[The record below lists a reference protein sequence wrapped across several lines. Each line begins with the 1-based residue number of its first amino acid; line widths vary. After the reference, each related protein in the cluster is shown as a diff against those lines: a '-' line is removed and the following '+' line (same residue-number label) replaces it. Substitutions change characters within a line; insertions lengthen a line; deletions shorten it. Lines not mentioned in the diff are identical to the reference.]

1 MATGTHSEAGVD
13 LVLEDQV
20 MRKCIRRLVSFLFV
34 LFIFSYLDRINIG
47 FAALQMNRELKLS
60 AVMFGFSNTIF
71 YVGYALCEIPSNI
84 CLRRFGAR
92 VWMARIL
99 ITWGLAS
106 AATMFAV
113 GPKSLYSIRLL
124 VGIFEAGFLPGLFLY
139 LTYWFPPT
147 FRARATALVMIAQPV
162 TNIIGA
168 TASGVI
174 MQHLQGVG
182 GLSGWR
188 WLFVIEGV
196 PAVILG
202 IITYA
207 YLSDG
212 PDDCRW
218 LNTEEK
224 AALKRR
230 LEREQLASQ
239 PATISKSIWAW
250 KELFSAKILLL
261 AATYFCLVEGLNGNA
276 TWAPQIIREVLKGRS
291 LSWVGLAIAF
301 PSAIGLLCMILWSR
315 HSDRKMERTWHYVSA
330 VLLAAIGWA
339 LIAWS
344 AHPALRMLG
353 VVCSASGA
361 FTGMTTFWT
370 VPPKVLSPTAR
381 PVGIAFIN
389 MIGMISAA
397 LSPLVFGL
405 LRDLTHS
412 WAASVLFVAGTLVVS
427 AALMVMVNAK
437 ENLAPTTAG
446 EAAEAHS

>member
-1 MATGTHSEAGVD
+1 MAVGTQASVVGSEAF
-13 LVLEDQV
+13 LEEQV
-20 MRKCIRRLVSFLFV
+20 MRKCIRRLVSFLFI

-60 AVMFGFSNTIF
+60 AIMFGFSNTIF
-71 YVGYALCEIPSNI
+71 YIGYALCEIPSNI

-106 AATMFAV
+106 TATMFAI
-113 GPKSLYSIRLL
+113 GPKSLYSVRLL

-168 TASGVI
+168 SASGVI
-174 MQHLQGVG
+174 MQHMQGMM

-188 WLFVIEGV
+188 WLFLIEGV

-212 PDDCRW
+212 PEDAKW
-218 LNTEEK
+218 LTTEEK
-224 AALKRR
+224 AVLKRR
-230 LEREQLASQ
+230 LEREQIAAH
-239 PATISKSIWAW
+239 PAGTEAKSIWAW
-250 KELFSAKILLL
+250 KELFSPKILLL

-276 TWAPQIIREVLKGRS
+276 TWAPQIVREVLKGSS
-291 LSWVGLAIAF
+291 LSMVGLWIAI
-301 PSAIGLLCMILWSR
+301 PSAIGLVCMIVWSR
-315 HSDRKMERTWHYVSA
+315 HSDRTMERTWHYVA
-330 VLLAAIGWA
+330 VALLAAFGWA
-339 LIAWS
+339 LIAW
-344 AHPALRMLG
+344 APIPYLRLLG
-353 VVCSASGA
+353 VVFTAGGA
-361 FTGMTTFWT
+361 FTAMSTFWT
-370 VPPKVLSPTAR
+370 VPPKILSPNAR

-405 LRDLTHS
+405 LRDMTKS
-412 WAASVLFVAGTLVVS
+412 WAASVLFVAVMLVLS
-427 AALMVMVNAK
+427 AGFMLMVNAK
-437 ENLAPTTAG
+437 EHLAPAK
-446 EAAEAHS
+446 S

>member
-1 MATGTHSEAGVD
+1 MAVGTVVRTDE
-13 LVLEDQV
+13 VLEDQV

-47 FAALQMNRELKLS
+47 FAALQMNRELKLT

-71 YVGYALCEIPSNI
+71 YIGYALCEIPSNI

-113 GPKSLYSIRLL
+113 GPRSLYGVRLL

-168 TASGVI
+168 SASGVI
-174 MQHLQGVG
+174 MQHLQGVM

-188 WLFVIEGV
+188 WLFLIEGV

-207 YLSDG
+207 YLTDG
-212 PDDCRW
+212 PDDAKW
-218 LNTEEK
+218 LTAEEK
-224 AALKRR
+224 AALRRR
-230 LEREQLASQ
+230 LEREQQAAQ
-239 PATISKSIWAW
+239 PAQTAKSIWAW
-250 KELFSAKILLL
+250 NELFSGKILLL

-276 TWAPQIIREVLKGRS
+276 TWAPQIVREVLKGSS
-291 LSWVGLAIAF
+291 LSMVGLWIAI

-315 HSDRKMERTWHYVSA
+315 HSDRKMERTWHYV
-330 VLLAAIGWA
+330 LAALMAAVGWA
-339 LIAWS
+339 LIAW
-344 AHPALRMLG
+344 AGVPHLRLLG
-353 VVCSASGA
+353 VVFTAGGA
-361 FTGMTTFWT
+361 FTAMSTFWT
-370 VPPKVLSPTAR
+370 VPPKILSPLAR

-397 LSPLVFGL
+397 LSPLVFGF

-412 WAASVLFVAGTLVVS
+412 WKASVLFVAIMLVLS
-427 AALMVMVNAK
+427 SLFMLAVNAK
-437 ENLAPTTAG
+437 ENLAP
-446 EAAEAHS
+446 AAAKNG

>member
-1 MATGTHSEAGVD
+1 MSVGTHVGAVGEEAF
-13 LVLEDQV
+13 EEQV
-20 MRKCIRRLVSFLFV
+20 MRKCIRRLVSFLFL

-47 FAALQMNRELKLS
+47 FAALQMNRELHLS
-60 AVMFGFSNTIF
+60 AVMFGLANTIF

-92 VWMARIL
+92 IWIARIL

-106 AATMFAV
+106 AATMFAI

-124 VGIFEAGFLPGLFLY
+124 VGIFEAGFLPGVFLY

-147 FRARATALVMIAQPV
+147 FRARATALVMIAQPM

-168 TASGVI
+168 SASGVI
-174 MQHLQGVG
+174 MQYMNGVA
-182 GLSGWR
+182 GLTGWR
-188 WLFVIEGV
+188 WLYLFEGL
-196 PAVILG
+196 PAVVLG
-202 IITYA
+202 IITYY

-218 LNTEEK
+218 LDATEK

-230 LEREQLASQ
+230 LEREQKATQTASEG
-239 PATISKSIWAW
+239 KSVWAW
-250 KELFSAKILLL
+250 NELFSGKILLL

-276 TWAPQIIREVLKGRS
+276 TWAPQIVREVFKGSS
-291 LSWVGLAIAF
+291 LSVVGLWISI
-301 PSAIGLLCMILWSR
+301 PSAIGLLCMIVWSR

-330 VLLAAIGWA
+330 ALMAAVGWA
-339 LIAWS
+339 LIAW
-344 AHPALRMLG
+344 AGMPHLRLLG
-353 VVCSASGA
+353 VVFTAGGA
-361 FTGMTTFWT
+361 FTAMTTFWT

-405 LRDLTHS
+405 LRDMTKT
-412 WAASVLFVAGTLVVS
+412 WAASVLFVAGMLVVS
-427 AALMVMVNAK
+427 SMCMLLVNAK
-437 ENLAPTTAG
+437 EDLAPAG
-446 EAAEAHS
+446 K

>member
-1 MATGTHSEAGVD
+1 MAVGPPVSGISDEA
-13 LVLEDQV
+13 LEEQV

-106 AATMFAV
+106 AATMFAM

-174 MQHLQGVG
+174 MQHMQGFM

-188 WLFVIEGV
+188 WLFLIEGV

-212 PDDCRW
+212 PESAKW
-218 LNTEEK
+218 LTAEEK

-230 LEREQLASQ
+230 LDREQAASQ
-239 PATISKSIWAW
+239 PAADGKSIWAW

-276 TWAPQIIREVLKGRS
+276 TWAPQIVREVLKGSS
-291 LSWVGLAIAF
+291 LSMVGLWIAI
-301 PSAIGLLCMILWSR
+301 PSAIGLVCMIFWSR
-315 HSDRKMERTWHYVSA
+315 HSDRKMERTWHYVA
-330 VLLAAIGWA
+330 VALLAAFGWA
-339 LIAWS
+339 LIAW
-344 AHPALRMLG
+344 APIPYLRLLG
-353 VVCSASGA
+353 VVFTAGGA
-361 FTGMTTFWT
+361 FTAMTTFWT
-370 VPPKVLSPTAR
+370 VPPKLLSPTAR

-397 LSPLVFGL
+397 LSPLIFGL
-405 LRDLTHS
+405 LRDMTKS
-412 WAASVLFVAGTLVVS
+412 WVASVLFVAVMLVLS
-427 AALMVMVNAK
+427 AGFMLMVNAK
-437 ENLAPTTAG
+437 ENLAPAK
-446 EAAEAHS
+446 S